1 MQSTETMEHMD
12 SESQLKS
19 SKRETAK
26 NKFFK
31 PNPPRKE
38 KDTLSKSLVFSK
50 KDQKKIAKNNSAFF
64 GNNKLN
70 IDEKGKKENFFQ
82 KDYKNIYNPKFKGP
96 KIISQNLGFYSKD
109 DDEFEQEKDNDN
121 INPPYFGKGF
131 KRIKEV
137 KSKKNEINN
146 PEMRVGFYYK
156 NRQIDLLD
164 TEEQLP
170 QLSENLTFERKME
183 EFHGFSISFK
193 QFLIKNIKSRHILI
207 TTFDRMSIVYD
218 RYMRA
223 GNLAAQL
230 AMFAFF
236 LTIFFIKDEKQI
248 AYISKDRNQIGK
260 LILHCF
266 LSDILGCFVVH
277 LPAYCFWVNDK
288 KLRKLYNILLND
300 GGMNLLKEVENTV
313 KTGRFFWNIL
323 GFIIQLFY
331 IFIGFYFSFGFCATY
346 SYQRSTFG
354 LGLIITILFDLIIT
368 EPLWE
373 ILIGLLYYIR
383 DYGRIVLFFGTILN
397 TLRNIKHLI

>member
-1 MQSTETMEHMD
+1 
-12 SESQLKS
+12 
-19 SKRETAK
+19 
-26 NKFFK
+26 
-31 PNPPRKE
+31 
-38 KDTLSKSLVFSK
+38 
-50 KDQKKIAKNNSAFF
+50 
-64 GNNKLN
+64 
-70 IDEKGKKENFFQ
+70 
-82 KDYKNIYNPKFKGP
+82 
-96 KIISQNLGFYSKD
+96 
-109 DDEFEQEKDNDN
+109 
-121 INPPYFGKGF
+121 
-131 KRIKEV
+131 
-137 KSKKNEINN
+137 
-146 PEMRVGFYYK
+146 MRVGFYYK

-300 GGMNLLKEVENTV
+300 
-313 KTGRFFWNIL
+313 
-323 GFIIQLFY
+323 
-331 IFIGFYFSFGFCATY
+331 
-346 SYQRSTFG
+346 
-354 LGLIITILFDLIIT
+354 
-368 EPLWE
+368 
-373 ILIGLLYYIR
+373 
-383 DYGRIVLFFGTILN
+383 
-397 TLRNIKHLI
+397 

>member
-1 MQSTETMEHMD
+1 
-12 SESQLKS
+12 
-19 SKRETAK
+19 
-26 NKFFK
+26 
-31 PNPPRKE
+31 
-38 KDTLSKSLVFSK
+38 
-50 KDQKKIAKNNSAFF
+50 
-64 GNNKLN
+64 
-70 IDEKGKKENFFQ
+70 
-82 KDYKNIYNPKFKGP
+82 
-96 KIISQNLGFYSKD
+96 
-109 DDEFEQEKDNDN
+109 
-121 INPPYFGKGF
+121 
-131 KRIKEV
+131 
-137 KSKKNEINN
+137 
-146 PEMRVGFYYK
+146 MRVGFYFK

-183 EFHGFSISFK
+183 EFHGYSMSFK
-193 QFLIKNIKSRHILI
+193 QFLIKNIKSRHIII

-230 AMFAFF
+230 AMFAFI
-236 LTIFFIKDEKQI
+236 LTIFFIKDENQL

-260 LILHCF
+260 LILDCF
-266 LSDILGCFVVH
+266 LSDILGCFLVH

-288 KLRKLYNILLND
+288 KLRKLYNTLLND

-354 LGLIITILFDLIIT
+354 LGLIITIFFDLIIT